1 MINAHVLAK
10 NASDAAEDSKPSV
23 IEIGVVNRAIE
34 RTCNG
39 RFIRSNR
46 KKKNNNNNS
55 TQRTDKDHKRKTRE
69 NNNNNDGNLMS
80 L

>member
-10 NASDAAEDSKPSV
+10 NASDAAQDSKPSV

-46 KKKNNNNNS
+46 KKTTTTTTAHNEQTK
-55 TQRTDKDHKRKTRE
+55 TTRE
-69 NNNNNDGNLMS
+69 KQGKIIIIMMGI
-80 L
+80 

>member
-1 MINAHVLAK
+1 MIKAHLLAK

-46 KKKNNNNNS
+46 NEKKKTTTTTAHNEQ
-55 TQRTDKDHKRKTRE
+55 TKTTRE
-69 NNNNNDGNLMS
+69 KQGKIIIIIMMGI
-80 L
+80 